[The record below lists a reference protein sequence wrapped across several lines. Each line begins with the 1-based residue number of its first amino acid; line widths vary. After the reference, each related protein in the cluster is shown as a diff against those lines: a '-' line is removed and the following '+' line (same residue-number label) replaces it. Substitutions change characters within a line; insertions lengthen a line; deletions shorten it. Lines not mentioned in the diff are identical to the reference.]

1 MANYGSSGLVDGF
14 PITIPSSS
22 DYDQFCP
29 QLTGRRVFFPEGQG
43 TLHVLRSTFQEDLC
57 SVLHD
62 SSADLRQSWSPWVLV
77 GSLMVR
83 SLGGPWVLRWDLE
96 KGGGVRILRVTPSMS
111 DRELY
116 SLNPDCLPSPILI
129 SLLFQDPIDWVE

>member
-1 MANYGSSGLVDGF
+1 
-14 PITIPSSS
+14 
-22 DYDQFCP
+22 
-29 QLTGRRVFFPEGQG
+29 
-43 TLHVLRSTFQEDLC
+43 
-57 SVLHD
+57 
-62 SSADLRQSWSPWVLV
+62 
-77 GSLMVR
+77 MVR

-116 SLNPDCLPSPILI
+116 GLNPLIVPSPILI